1 MNDENKVLEENN
13 NSFNTLGETFGVSKE
28 VTPVAP
34 GEQCLFIPLK
44 VKVSKNH

>member
-1 MNDENKVLEENN
+1 MNDENKVLEESN

-34 GEQCLFIPLK
+34 VEA
-44 VKVSKNH
+44 VSVHTFKSESK